1 MRWSVGLQNILTW
14 WFISNGMVHSWNRT
28 VAVYLNKILLPFSE
42 QRKEVVWSS
51 YKRMAARPE
60 NSRRA
65 TTLPDCSSRTAAGR
79 SSRTAAGCGDRTAA
93 GCSGSGSE
101 PQQWERSDKTELQKQ
116 EHKTG
121 WNQQEIGSTTGQEEL
136 SSLPR
141 MDEDFVDI
149 VRRKTNYILFYLLVV
164 ANRFFSVSCVNT

>member
-1 MRWSVGLQNILTW
+1 MASARYKA
-14 WFISNGMVHSWNRT
+14 SNPEQQL
-28 VAVYLNKILLPFSE
+28 VA
-42 QRKEVVWSS
+42 
-51 YKRMAARPE
+51 AA
-60 NSRRA
+60 
-65 TTLPDCSSRTAAGR
+65 AA
-79 SSRTAAGCGDRTAA
+79 AAAA
-93 GCSGSGSE
+93 E

-121 WNQQEIGSTTGQEEL
+121 RNQQEIGSMAGQEEL

-164 ANRFFSVSCVNT
+164 AYRFFFSIMC

>member
-1 MRWSVGLQNILTW
+1 
-14 WFISNGMVHSWNRT
+14 
-28 VAVYLNKILLPFSE
+28 
-42 QRKEVVWSS
+42 
-51 YKRMAARPE
+51 MAARPE

-79 SSRTAAGCGDRTAA
+79 GDRTAA
-93 GCSGSGSE
+93 GCSGGGTE

-121 WNQQEIGSTTGQEEL
+121 RNQQEIGSTTGQEEL

-164 ANRFFSVSCVNT
+164 ANRLFSVSCVNT

>member
-1 MRWSVGLQNILTW
+1 
-14 WFISNGMVHSWNRT
+14 
-28 VAVYLNKILLPFSE
+28 
-42 QRKEVVWSS
+42 
-51 YKRMAARPE
+51 MAE
-60 NSRRA
+60 W
-65 TTLPDCSSRTAAGR
+65 T
-79 SSRTAAGCGDRTAA
+79 
-93 GCSGSGSE
+93 E

-121 WNQQEIGSTTGQEEL
+121 RNQQEIGSTTGQEEL